1 MSSYQTIAIIG
12 AMEQEIRYL
21 KQCLGGL
28 KMHSFGRAISIFTGE
43 LDGKKIVLCQ
53 SGIGKVNAAIATT
66 IVIDQFAPDCVINTG
81 SAGGIG
87 GGLHVGDVV
96 IGNQI
101 AHHDVDVTAFGYA
114 HGQVPQLPEYY
125 DSTADL
131 IDVAKQAASAFQTA
145 QIRNGMIVSGDQF
158 INSQQSIVQ
167 IRAHFPNVQAVEMEA
182 AAIAQT
188 CLQLQKPFVI
198 IRAISDSADDEAS
211 VSFDEFLETAAVH
224 SAQMVQQIIQ
234 TL

>member
-1 MSSYQTIAIIG
+1 M
-12 AMEQEIRYL
+12 
-21 KQCLGGL
+21 
-28 KMHSFGRAISIFTGE
+28 
-43 LDGKKIVLCQ
+43 
-53 SGIGKVNAAIATT
+53 
-66 IVIDQFAPDCVINTG
+66 
-81 SAGGIG
+81 
-87 GGLHVGDVV
+87 
-96 IGNQI
+96 
-101 AHHDVDVTAFGYA
+101 
-114 HGQVPQLPEYY
+114 
-125 DSTADL
+125 
-131 IDVAKQAASAFQTA
+131 
-145 QIRNGMIVSGDQF
+145 
-158 INSQQSIVQ
+158 Q